1 MCETYKIIELQD
13 SDAKTKEE
21 VLGQIAEE
29 LDFPE
34 YCGQNLDA
42 FNDCLSE
49 VRTPTIIRITRE
61 GSAFRVAWVKAVYE
75 IAADISQWNN
85 SVRVEI
91 VTGEDHSTGQKRK
104 QNLYWIGN
112 RSGNMELIEL
122 MAKRRSIR
130 KYTGEEIPEEKLNRI
145 LQAALLAPT
154 GRGKRPWEFYVVR
167 DKAVL
172 QKLSEAKQH
181 AAALIAGCDAAV
193 AVVADSEVSD
203 TWIEDSSIA
212 LAYMDLMATEQGV
225 GSCWVQMRMRKDEGG
240 GDAEQNVLGLLG
252 LTDPYRLVGVMALG
266 VPGETKAPHSPDE
279 FRWEKVHR

>member
-91 VTGEDHSTGQKRK
+91 VTGEDHSTGQKTT
-104 QNLYWIGN
+104 QIG
-112 RSGNMELIEL
+112 R
-122 MAKRRSIR
+122 A
-130 KYTGEEIPEEKLNRI
+130 
-145 LQAALLAPT
+145 
-154 GRGKRPWEFYVVR
+154 
-167 DKAVL
+167 
-172 QKLSEAKQH
+172 
-181 AAALIAGCDAAV
+181 
-193 AVVADSEVSD
+193 
-203 TWIEDSSIA
+203 
-212 LAYMDLMATEQGV
+212 
-225 GSCWVQMRMRKDEGG
+225 SCRERV
-240 GDAEQNVLGLLG
+240 
-252 LTDPYRLVGVMALG
+252 
-266 VPGETKAPHSPDE
+266 
-279 FRWEKVHR
+279 